1 MILLLLFLTGVDLV
15 SLVADIVVVVVDVY
29 RLGSHKLDM
38 RARLHAHGRSSL
50 VDSGALVRED
60 CWGLLFF

>member
-1 MILLLLFLTGVDLV
+1 MILLLLFLTGVDLE
-15 SLVADIVVVVVDVY
+15 SLVVVDDDVY

-50 VDSGALVRED
+50 VDSGALVKED
-60 CWGLLFF
+60 CWGLLIF